1 MKKLCILLLLFLFL
15 SVGFSGC
22 RGSVSLADTTFFSMD
37 TVITLRLP
45 QDTASNVKNACIDEV
60 QRLDA
65 LFSRTAPDSMT
76 ARFHH
81 AETSLEVSDEYRT
94 VLEKALSVSAATGG
108 AFDPTLA
115 PLTELWNITGEA
127 PEIPSSAAV
136 EAALA
141 ETGFERLSVDGNT
154 VTKAFPALSLDLGGC
169 AKGYACEQAVR
180 LLLNDGV
187 PYGIVSFGGNIGVF
201 GEKPDGKPWRVGV
214 RDPDSA
220 DGVAGYLSMESGFLS
235 ISGDYERYFE
245 QDGVRYHHI
254 FDRETG
260 YPARSGIRSAAVWAE
275 DGCIADALSTAVF
288 VMGWEKT
295 LSLYESGTFSFEALL
310 YCGDGTTH
318 LTPGL
323 SARYEHASGTFAP
336 PQ

>member
-1 MKKLCILLLLFLFL
+1 MKKLYVFLFL
-15 SVGFSGC
+15 LLSVVLSGC
-22 RGSVSLADTTFFSMD
+22 RGSVSLTDTTFFSMD

-45 QDTASNVKNACIDEV
+45 QNTAPEVRNDCIDEV

-76 ARFHH
+76 ARFRQ

-127 PEIPSSAAV
+127 PVIPSAAAV

-180 LLLNDGV
+180 LLRNDSI

-201 GEKPDGKPWRVGV
+201 GKKPDGTPWRVGV

-245 QDGVRYHHI
+245 RDGVRYHHI

-260 YPARSGIRSAAVWAE
+260 YPARSGVRSAAVWAE

-295 LSLYESGTFSFEALL
+295 LSLYDSGIFSFEALL
-310 YCGDGTTH
+310 YCEDGTTH

-323 SARYEHASGTFAP
+323 AARYEHASGTFAS